1 MVSITCLEFSYSQAP
16 RTMKSVIMSYFFL
29 SITLGNMITAG
40 VNIFIQNPDGSLKI
54 EGDDYFYFFAG
65 LMFVTALLFAVF
77 SRYYKETS
85 FYQKE
90 ETEASE

>member
-29 SITLGNMITAG
+29 SITLGNLVTAG

-54 EGDDYFYFFAG
+54 EGADYFYFFSG
-65 LMFVTALLFAVF
+65 LMFIAALLFTVF
-77 SRYYKETS
+77 SRYYKTTS
-85 FYQKE
+85 FYQE
-90 ETEASE
+90 EELKNTA